1 MPIITFRADGSGSY
15 RGEAW
20 VTVEYSTSSS
30 EQELVETNEDDL
42 AEVFEAAKE
51 SGTDKLAGTGEP
63 IEAAIDDPVAYRDFL
78 ILEDGEIAFD
88 DEYVREDEDD
98 AE

>member
-1 MPIITFRADGSGSY
+1 MSIITFRADGSGSY

-51 SGTDKLAGTGEP
+51 SGTDKLAGGGEP
-63 IEAAIDDPVAYRDFL
+63 IEAAIDDPVVYRDFL
-78 ILEDGEIAFD
+78 ILDDNGEIQFD
-88 DEYVREDEDD
+88 EEYEREDD
-98 AE
+98 A